1 MKHDTRSRTCFRQPA
16 RLMRR
21 LVPVCF
27 GALVLIAAGSLK
39 AANGYTHYENGK
51 AVGSFVRDRQAG
63 TVTHYD
69 YKTGTKTVTDLKN
82 PDVIDTLKRGEQFWR
97 QHDMDARYKSKATG
111 AITRGTVRAK
121 ATQAVARKTV
131 ARSLASRLLAG
142 ARLAKVGG
150 LPGAALSIGAE
161 VLYNMYNGEIES
173 QGYKYDKD
181 RDAYVSTKPYV
192 IECSPIGGETHVCG
206 ELEMIVSS
214 SAAEMQAQKCQ
225 DYPIPK
231 GFEDYQP
238 DGWKPSAGYDG
249 TRPAMSGFCDMR
261 KGSNLRW
268 YMSTRVV
275 KNERVL
281 TQDELA
287 DMLDPM
293 ITEGRT
299 QKTLE
304 TLDKDNAIGQAWKD
318 AGVSVGEDGSGSGG
332 TVLDSD
338 PYTDPR
344 TGKAQQSRFRFTTTD
359 GKTTVKEEITPR
371 PDLEPNSK
379 DAPAAQPD
387 DGDDGGRGGSTSG
400 KDGDRDKDGSKD
412 KAKDKDGTKPDGNGA
427 DFCKD
432 NPQAAMC
439 KDLGQTDYQ
448 DPVIPTQQIRLSLNP
463 VNIFRTEGSCP
474 APKSF
479 TLPMLGTFSV
489 DYGMLCYTARLL
501 RPILILGTMITCA
514 FFAYAAVK
522 EL

>member
-1 MKHDTRSRTCFRQPA
+1 MKHLFLA
-16 RLMRR
+16 A
-21 LVPVCF
+21 F
-27 GALVLIAAGSLK
+27 FVLFAGSLK

-192 IECSPIGGETHVCG
+192 IECTPLGGETHVCG
-206 ELEMIVSS
+206 ELEMMVSS

-238 DGWKPSAGYDG
+238 DGWKPTAGYNG
-249 TRPAMSGFCDMR
+249 KGPAMSGFCDMR
-261 KGSNLRW
+261 KGSSLRW
-268 YMSTRVV
+268 YMQTKVI

-281 TQDELA
+281 TQDQLA

-318 AGVSVGEDGSGSGG
+318 AGVSVGDDGSGSG

-344 TGKAQQSRFRFTTTD
+344 TGKAQQSRFRFTTTG

-387 DGDDGGRGGSTSG
+387 DGDDKGQGGSSG
-400 KDGDRDKDGSKD
+400 SRDEDRDKSKD
-412 KAKDKDGTKPDGNGA
+412 KPEDGAGGKDKPQTQEQL
-427 DFCKD
+427 DFCKEHPDILACDKQPDSVKTDTPDLSIPKQEITLKFTPD
-432 NPQAAMC
+432 NAFPEGGTC
-439 KDLGQTDYQ
+439 PE
-448 DPVIPTQQIRLSLNP
+448 PVRFD
-463 VNIFRTEGSCP
+463 VFG
-474 APKSF
+474 KSF
-479 TLPMLGTFSV
+479 AFSLQPACDLAVMLRPML
-489 DYGMLCYTARLL
+489 
-501 RPILILGTMITCA
+501 IA
-514 FFAYAAVK
+514 FAWLAAAVFCVRTVRS
-522 EL
+522 EA